1 MTTLVTTP
9 DATMVAERTAHI
21 TEAQKQALMDN
32 LQLEIA
38 DRARKLRAQYA
49 LQAQGLR
56 TRLEMRINRIPR
68 HLRKMNMEDLLQKHQ
83 EAQNKTQQ
91 RLPSPAK
98 TKSLK
103 RKSEEVTM
111 ADKENTQPAS
121 AALANPKK
129 RSKPSPGPTGI
140 PTSPNLARSKRP
152 QPLNST
158 VLSPKSPNSRTL
170 PRSPLKSPTTKSPP
184 PLPRPRGAA
193 ALQATQPTKK
203 GTIKRPAT
211 APTTTTLD
219 SVASAPQPNTST
231 RRALRASNASA
242 ESTSSEKTT
251 IVNKSPAKYNPPSRP
266 HTAMAL
272 APTSKKLPVPSS
284 PAKYNSIKEKPLPVP
299 APAPTPVTG
308 TVKKGTF
315 KSAMAS
321 LTGSKRG
328 KKTTAA
334 AAFSTNSTPPPA
346 GRVLRKRAP

>member
-1 MTTLVTTP
+1 M
-9 DATMVAERTAHI
+9 ASERVAHI
-21 TEAQKQALMDN
+21 TDAQKQALMDN

-68 HLRKMNMEDLLQKHQ
+68 NLRKAHMGDLLEKHL
-83 EAQNKTQQ
+83 EAQKKTQQ

-98 TKSLK
+98 TKVLK
-103 RKSEEVTM
+103 RKSEEPTM

-121 AALANPKK
+121 VALANPKK

-140 PTSPNLARSKRP
+140 PTSPNLGRYQRP
-152 QPLNST
+152 QPLNT
-158 VLSPKSPNSRTL
+158 AVLSPKSPNTRTIT
-170 PRSPLKSPTTKSPP
+170 RSPVKSPATKSPP

-193 ALQATQPTKK
+193 ALQPAQQTKK
-203 GTIKRPAT
+203 GTLKRPAT
-211 APTTTTLD
+211 APTTTALD
-219 SVASAPQPNTST
+219 SVASTAQSNTST

-251 IVNKSPAKYNPPSRP
+251 IVNKSPAKPNPPSRP

-272 APTSKKLPVPSS
+272 ASPKKLPVPTS
-284 PAKYNSIKEKPLPVP
+284 PVKYNSIREKPLPVP
-299 APAPTPVTG
+299 AAAPTPVAG
-308 TVKKGTF
+308 TIKKGTF

-334 AAFSTNSTPPPA
+334 AALAPSSTPPPA

>member
-1 MTTLVTTP
+1 MTSLVATP
-9 DATMVAERTAHI
+9 DATMASERVAHI
-21 TEAQKQALMDN
+21 SEAQKQALMDN
-32 LQLEIA
+32 LQLEVA
-38 DRARKLRAQYA
+38 DRARKLRAQYT

-68 HLRKMNMEDLLQKHQ
+68 HLRKANMGDLLEKHLDAQK
-83 EAQNKTQQ
+83 KTQQ
-91 RLPSPAK
+91 RLPSPIK

-103 RKSEEVTM
+103 RKSEEASM
-111 ADKENTQPAS
+111 ANKENTQPAS

-140 PTSPNLARSKRP
+140 PTSPNLARSVRP
-152 QPLNST
+152 QPLNT
-158 VLSPKSPNSRTL
+158 AILSPKSPNSRTL

-193 ALQATQPTKK
+193 PLQGIQSTKK

-211 APTTTTLD
+211 APTSTTLD
-219 SVASAPQPNTST
+219 AITSAAQPNTST

-251 IVNKSPAKYNPPSRP
+251 IVHKSPAKPNPPSRP

-272 APTSKKLPVPSS
+272 ASPSKKLPVPSS
-284 PAKYNSIKEKPLPVP
+284 PTKYNSIREKPLPVP
-299 APAPTPVTG
+299 SVAPTPVAG
-308 TVKKGTF
+308 TTKKGTF

-334 AAFSTNSTPPPA
+334 ATFGTNATPPPA

>member
-1 MTTLVTTP
+1 MTSLVATP
-9 DATMVAERTAHI
+9 DATMAQDRVAHI

-68 HLRKMNMEDLLQKHQ
+68 NLRKANMGDLLEKHL

-91 RLPSPAK
+91 RLPSPNK
-98 TKSLK
+98 TKGLK
-103 RKSEEVTM
+103 RKSEEAAL

-140 PTSPNLARSKRP
+140 PTSPNLARSQRP
-152 QPLNST
+152 QPLNPT

-170 PRSPLKSPTTKSPP
+170 PRSPLKSPTAKSPP

-193 ALQATQPTKK
+193 ALQAAQPTLKK
-203 GTIKRPAT
+203 GTLKRPAT
-211 APTTTTLD
+211 APTSNTLD
-219 SVASAPQPNTST
+219 SVASAAQPNTST

-251 IVNKSPAKYNPPSRP
+251 IVSKSPAKTNPPSRP

-272 APTSKKLPVPSS
+272 ASPKKLPVPTS
-284 PAKYNSIKEKPLPVP
+284 PMKYNSIREKPLPVP
-299 APAPTPVTG
+299 AAAPTPVAG
-308 TVKKGTF
+308 TLKKGTF

-334 AAFSTNSTPPPA
+334 AAFGTNGTPPPA

>member
-1 MTTLVTTP
+1 MTSLVATP
-9 DATMVAERTAHI
+9 DATMASDRVAHI

-68 HLRKMNMEDLLQKHQ
+68 NLRKANMGDLLEKHL
-83 EAQNKTQQ
+83 EAQKKTQQ
-91 RLPSPAK
+91 RLPSPNK
-98 TKSLK
+98 RKSLK
-103 RKSEEVTM
+103 RKSEEAAI

-129 RSKPSPGPTGI
+129 RTKPSPGPTGI
-140 PTSPNLARSKRP
+140 PTSPNLARSTRP
-152 QPLNST
+152 QALNTT

-170 PRSPLKSPTTKSPP
+170 PRSPLKSPSAKSPP
-184 PLPRPRGAA
+184 TLPRPRGAA
-193 ALQATQPTKK
+193 LQAARPTTK
-203 GTIKRPAT
+203 GTLKRPAT
-211 APTTTTLD
+211 APTATALEA
-219 SVASAPQPNTST
+219 VVSAAQPNNST

-251 IVNKSPAKYNPPSRP
+251 IINKSPAKPNPPSRP

-272 APTSKKLPVPSS
+272 ASPKKLPVPTS
-284 PAKYNSIKEKPLPVP
+284 PAKYNSIREKPLPAP
-299 APAPTPVTG
+299 AAAPTPVAG
-308 TVKKGTF
+308 TIKKGTF

-321 LTGSKRG
+321 LTGSKKG

-334 AAFSTNSTPPPA
+334 AAFSTNGTPPPA